1 MSIVKLKKVTLIGPI
16 ENKFAV
22 LDGLQA
28 LGLLHLISLEDKT
41 PEAVHEEVVSGADT
55 KLALRYLREYPYKRK
70 QVRVDENF
78 DMAQTVRAVLAN
90 RQARR
95 DLTDERDALLER
107 EKTLTPWGDFS
118 FPPLND
124 LADYRLWFYILPKKH
139 RAALATVKYPWQV
152 VHENNQQLWVVLIS
166 RQEPPEDVLPAP
178 RFHTG
183 KYSLD
188 AVKNQREKVELAL
201 DEVESERQQLTRWIT
216 LMKLHRARAED
227 THALYE
233 AQAKTW
239 DTGKLFVIQGWLAE
253 KHLSVL
259 AAFTS
264 ENQLALYPEDVADE
278 ELPPTLLENPS
289 LLSGGQDLVN
299 FYQTPAY
306 RSWDPSR
313 LLFISFSLF
322 FAMIMS
328 DAGYSAIM
336 LIGVLFFWKKLGAS
350 KTGSRLRPLLVS
362 ISAISVTWGVLVGS
376 YFGNAPPG
384 NFLQALH
391 FLDINDFDNMML
403 LSVGIGV
410 LHILLAN
417 LEQAIRGWGT
427 HLALLHSGWI
437 AVLLGGFGYA
447 IFSGRGAMWAN
458 GTIALIGGGLF
469 TVFLGGSNRKIDSV
483 KNAMLRFLEG
493 LRAVTN
499 ITSIFGDVLSYLRLF
514 ALGLASASLALTF
527 NDLANN
533 AFASQSG
540 LGLLGGLL
548 ILLLGHTLNFAL
560 TIVSGVVHGLRL
572 NFIEF
577 YKWALYG
584 EGYPFRAF
592 KKQEFST

>member
-1 MSIVKLKKVTLIGPI
+1 MSIVKLKKVTLIGLL
-16 ENKFAV
+16 ENKFAI

-41 PEAVHEEVVSGADT
+41 PEAVHEEAVSGADT

-70 QVRVDENF
+70 QVRADENF

-107 EKTLTPWGDFS
+107 EKTLTPWGEFN
-118 FPPLND
+118 FPPLDD

-139 RAALATVKYPWQV
+139 RAALATVEYPWQV
-152 VHENNQQLWVVLIS
+152 VHENNQQLWVVLVS

-216 LMKLHRARAED
+216 LMQLHRARAED
-227 THALYE
+227 IHALYE

-253 KHLSVL
+253 KSLPEL
-259 AAFTS
+259 AAFAS
-264 ENQLALYPEDVADE
+264 ENQLALYPEDVTEE

-328 DAGYSAIM
+328 DAGYSGIM

-350 KTGSRLRPLLVS
+350 KTGSRLRPLLVC
-362 ISAISVTWGVLVGS
+362 ISVISVIWGILVGS

-384 NFLQALH
+384 NFLQSLH

-427 HLALLHSGWI
+427 HLAVLHTGWI

-447 IFSGRGAMWAN
+447 VFSDRGAMWAN
-458 GTIALIGGGLF
+458 GTIVLIAGGLF
-469 TVFLGGSNRKIDSV
+469 AVFLGGSNRKIDTI
-483 KNAMLRFLEG
+483 KNAVLRFLEG